1 MKLFEH
7 IHQATFTNRPN
18 RFIIECGIDGRSVR
32 AYLPNPGRLWE
43 LLLPGSTLYLA
54 KHASSSGKRTEYMVV
69 AVEKDG
75 MPIML
80 HTHHTNTVARRLIE
94 DGEMPGLNNAKI
106 IKPEVTIGNS
116 RFDFLLETGGQEMAL
131 EIKSC
136 TLFGRTM
143 AMFPD
148 AVTARGRRHILELA
162 ELARSG
168 MKTGVIFIVHS
179 PRIEYFMPEH
189 HTDLA
194 FSHAL
199 LSVRNDI
206 MVKAVS
212 VEWTKDLSLGS
223 RVKELT
229 IPWELIE
236 KESHDRGSYIVIL
249 HLKRERTIRIG
260 EIGDLRFKKG
270 YYLSVGS
277 AAKDLTQRLERHRRL
292 TKKVHG
298 DVDHLRQHAEWVA
311 GLPIRTADDIDCEIA
326 AAVATIAD
334 WPVPGFGSSD
344 CPCATHLFGMN
355 ENPVHHRKFIELLLD
370 FRINRL
376 ERSASHARDSLS
388 TP

>member
-18 RFIIECGIDGRSVR
+18 RFIVECEIDGRRVR

-43 LLLPGSTLYLA
+43 LLLPGSMLYLT

-94 DGEMPGLNNAKI
+94 GGEMPGLKGAKI

-162 ELARSG
+162 ELSRSG

-194 FSHAL
+194 FSRAL
-199 LSVRNDI
+199 LSVRNAV

-223 RVKELT
+223 RVRELT
-229 IPWELIE
+229 LPWDLIE
-236 KESHDRGSYIVIL
+236 RESHDRGSYIIIL
-249 HLKRERTIRIG
+249 HLKQERTIRIG
-260 EIGDLRFKKG
+260 KLGDLRFKKG

-292 TKKVHG
+292 TKKLDG
-298 DVDHLRQHAEWVA
+298 EIDHLRQHAEWVA
-311 GLPIRTADDIDCEIA
+311 GLPIRTADDIECEIA
-326 AAVATIAD
+326 TAVAQITD
-334 WPVPGFGSSD
+334 WSVPGFGSSD
-344 CPCATHLFGMN
+344 CSCPTHLFGMN
-355 ENPVHHRKFIELLLD
+355 ENPVHNRKFIDLLLD

-376 ERSASHARDSLS
+376 EGESGM
-388 TP
+388 